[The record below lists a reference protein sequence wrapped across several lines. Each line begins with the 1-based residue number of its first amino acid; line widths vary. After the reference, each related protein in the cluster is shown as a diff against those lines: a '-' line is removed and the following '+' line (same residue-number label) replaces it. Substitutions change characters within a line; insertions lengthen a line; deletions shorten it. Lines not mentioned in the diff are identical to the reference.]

1 MSIVK
6 IVMAVILIV
15 LEVPAALFLTYSW
28 IRARR
33 EYMRTPKE
41 GAVSEDG

>member
-1 MSIVK
+1 MSTLK

-15 LEVPAALFLTYSW
+15 LEVPAALFLIYNW